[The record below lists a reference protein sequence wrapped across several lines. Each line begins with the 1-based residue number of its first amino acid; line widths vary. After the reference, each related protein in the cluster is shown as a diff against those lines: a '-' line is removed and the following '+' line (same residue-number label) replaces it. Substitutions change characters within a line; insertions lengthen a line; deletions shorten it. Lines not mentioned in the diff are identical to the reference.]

1 MRWLDGITDSMDEF
15 EQAQGDSGGQGGL
28 MCCSSWDLKESDLTK
43 KLKNNNNFHFNFIS
57 KDHMLSPWLFNLYAE
72 YIMRNCGLD
81 EAQTGIR
88 FVGRNVSKLRYTD
101 DTTLME

>member
-1 MRWLDGITDSMDEF
+1 MKWLAAISNSMDEF
-15 EQAQGDSGGQGGL
+15 EQAQGDSEGQGGL

-72 YIMRNCGLD
+72 YIIRNTGMD
-81 EAQTGIR
+81 EAQAGIR
-88 FVGRNVSKLRYTD
+88 IAGRILATSDMQMIL
-101 DTTLME
+101 L